1 MKYIFFLLFS
11 VFFFTSCEYFDFQS
25 KEEESQEIIAIVND
39 DKLFKDDIE
48 AILPKKITKNDSILL
63 VRSFINN
70 WALKKLLLN
79 KAEKNNSLQATN
91 EINTLVN
98 DYRESLL
105 INNYKEMLIN
115 QQLDTAIVF
124 SEIELFYENN
134 KENFKLNEELLK
146 IKYLHFD
153 HKVVN
158 KKELIRLFKS
168 DRVDDLESLEKQQL
182 SFKQF
187 QFNQK
192 IWISLDKVML
202 NLPLSREELLN
213 KTKYL
218 EKQDSIGLYLI
229 SIKDVLSTNETAPLS
244 YIKPQIK
251 QMILH
256 RRKIQ
261 LIKDIEKILIQDAT
275 KNNNFKIY

>member
-1 MKYIFFLLFS
+1 MKQLLFLFLGT
-11 VFFFTSCEYFDFQS
+11 FFFSSCDYFDFRS
-25 KEEESQEIIAIVND
+25 KEEEDEEIVAMVND
-39 DKLFKDDIE
+39 QKLFKDDIKS
-48 AILPKKITKNDSILL
+48 ILPENYTKNDSILL

-70 WALKKLLLN
+70 WALKQLLLS
-79 KAEKNNSLQATN
+79 KAEENSSLETTN
-91 EINTLVN
+91 EINKLVN

-115 QQLDTAIVF
+115 QQLDTTIY
-124 SEIELFYENN
+124 SNEIDEFYSIN
-134 KENFKLNEELLK
+134 KENFKLNEDLIK

-158 KKELIRLFKS
+158 KNELIRLFRS
-168 DRVDDLESLEKQQL
+168 ERIDDLEALQKQQL

-187 QFNQK
+187 QFNTD
-192 IWISLDKVML
+192 IWTSVDKVATI
-202 NLPLSREELLN
+202 LPFSRDILLN
-213 KTKYL
+213 KTKYI

-229 SIKDVLSTNETAPLS
+229 SINDVLVRNETAPLS

-256 RRKIQ
+256 RRKIE
-261 LIKDIEKILIQDAT
+261 LIKDIEKILLQDAT
-275 KNNNFKIY
+275 KNNNFKTY

>member
-1 MKYIFFLLFS
+1 MFLIL
-11 VFFFTSCEYFDFQS
+11 FFTSCNYFDFRS
-25 KEEESQEIIAIVND
+25 KEEESQEVVAIVNNE
-39 DKLFKDDIE
+39 KLFKDDIK
-48 AILPKKITKNDSILL
+48 AFLPEKISKNDSILL

-79 KAEKNNSLQATN
+79 KAEKNNSLEATN

-115 QQLDTAIVF
+115 QQLDTVIF
-124 SEIELFYENN
+124 SSEIDLFYENN

-168 DRVDDLESLEKQQL
+168 EKIDDLESLEKQQL
-182 SFKQF
+182 SFKKF
-187 QFNQK
+187 QFNEN
-192 IWISLDKVML
+192 IWISLDKVMI
-202 NLPLSREELLN
+202 NLPFSKEELLN

-218 EKQDSIGLYLI
+218 EKQDSIGLYLV
-229 SIKDVLSTNETAPLS
+229 SVKDFLSTNETAPLS
-244 YIKPQIK
+244 YIKSQIK

-256 RRKIQ
+256 RRKIK

>member
-1 MKYIFFLLFS
+1 MKYISFLLFL
-11 VFFFTSCEYFDFQS
+11 VFFFTSCEYFDFRT
-25 KEEESQEIIAIVND
+25 KVEESQEIIAIVNEN
-39 DKLFKDDIE
+39 KLFKDDIK
-48 AILPKKITKNDSILL
+48 AILPEKISKNDSILL

-79 KAEKNNSLQATN
+79 KAEKNNSLEATN
-91 EINTLVN
+91 EINALVN

-115 QQLDTAIVF
+115 QQLDTAIVS
-124 SEIELFYENN
+124 SEIELFYESN

-158 KKELIRLFKS
+158 KRELIRLFKS
-168 DRVDDLESLEKQQL
+168 DRIDDLESLEKQQL

-187 QFNQK
+187 QFNQN

-202 NLPLSREELLN
+202 NLPFSRDELLN

-229 SIKDVLSTNETAPLS
+229 SINDVLLRNETAPLS
-244 YIKPQIK
+244 YINSQIK

>member
-1 MKYIFFLLFS
+1 
-11 VFFFTSCEYFDFQS
+11 
-25 KEEESQEIIAIVND
+25 
-39 DKLFKDDIE
+39 
-48 AILPKKITKNDSILL
+48 LPEKISKNDSILL

-79 KAEKNNSLQATN
+79 KAEKNNSLEATN

-115 QQLDTAIVF
+115 QQLDTVIF
-124 SEIELFYENN
+124 SSEIDLFYENN

-168 DRVDDLESLEKQQL
+168 EKIDDLESLEKQQL
-182 SFKQF
+182 SFKKF
-187 QFNQK
+187 QFNEN
-192 IWISLDKVML
+192 IWISLDKVMI
-202 NLPLSREELLN
+202 NLPFSKEELLN

-218 EKQDSIGLYLI
+218 EKQDSIGLYLV
-229 SIKDVLSTNETAPLS
+229 SVKDFLSTNETAPLS
-244 YIKPQIK
+244 YIKSQIK

-256 RRKIQ
+256 RRKIK

>member
-1 MKYIFFLLFS
+1 MKKLLFLFLGTL
-11 VFFFTSCEYFDFQS
+11 FFISCDYFDFRRKQ
-25 KEEESQEIIAIVND
+25 EEEEGIVAIVKTQ
-39 DKLFKDDIE
+39 KLFRDDIKS
-48 AILPKKITKNDSILL
+48 ILPENYTKNDSILL

-70 WALKKLLLN
+70 WALKQLLLS
-79 KAEKNNSLQATN
+79 KAEKNSSLETTN
-91 EINTLVN
+91 QINKLVN

-115 QQLDTAIVF
+115 QQLDTTIY
-124 SEIELFYENN
+124 STEIDEFYQIN
-134 KENFKLNEELLK
+134 KDNFKLNEDLIK

-158 KKELIRLFKS
+158 KKELIRLFRS
-168 DRVDDLESLEKQQL
+168 ERIDDLESLQKQQL

-187 QFNQK
+187 HFNTD
-192 IWISLDKVML
+192 IWTSVDKVSAI
-202 NLPLSREELLN
+202 LPFSRDILLN

-229 SIKDVLSTNETAPLS
+229 SINKVLLRNETAPLS

-256 RRKIQ
+256 RRKIE
-261 LIKDIEKILIQDAT
+261 LIKDIEKILLQDAT
-275 KNNNFKIY
+275 KNNNFKTY

>member
-11 VFFFTSCEYFDFQS
+11 VFFFTSCEYFDFRS

-229 SIKDVLSTNETAPLS
+229 SVKDVLSTNETAPLS

>member
-1 MKYIFFLLFS
+1 VKYTSYLIFLIL
-11 VFFFTSCEYFDFQS
+11 FFTSCNYFDFRS
-25 KEEESQEIIAIVND
+25 KEEESQEVVAIVNNE
-39 DKLFKDDIE
+39 KLFKDDIK
-48 AILPKKITKNDSILL
+48 AFLPEKISKNDSILL

-79 KAEKNNSLQATN
+79 KAEKNNSLEATN

-115 QQLDTAIVF
+115 QQLDTVIF
-124 SEIELFYENN
+124 SSEIDLFYENN

-168 DRVDDLESLEKQQL
+168 EKIDDLESLEKQQL
-182 SFKQF
+182 SFKKF
-187 QFNQK
+187 QFNEN
-192 IWISLDKVML
+192 IWISLDKVMI
-202 NLPLSREELLN
+202 NLPFSKEELLN

-218 EKQDSIGLYLI
+218 EKQDSIGLYLV
-229 SIKDVLSTNETAPLS
+229 SVKDFLSTNETAPLS
-244 YIKPQIK
+244 YIKSQIK

-256 RRKIQ
+256 RRKIE

>member
-1 MKYIFFLLFS
+1 MKQLLLLLTGIL
-11 VFFFTSCEYFDFQS
+11 FFTSCEYFDFRS
-25 KEEESQEIIAIVND
+25 KEEESEEIVAIVNSQ
-39 DKLFKDDIE
+39 KLFRDDIKS
-48 AILPKKITKNDSILL
+48 ILPEDYTKNDSMLL

-70 WALKKLLLN
+70 WALKQLLLS
-79 KAEKNNSLQATN
+79 KAEKNSSLEATN
-91 EINTLVN
+91 EINKLVN

-115 QQLDTAIVF
+115 QQLDTTIY
-124 SEIELFYENN
+124 SNEIDEFYKMNR
-134 KENFKLNEELLK
+134 ENFKLNEDLIK
-146 IKYLHFD
+146 VKYLHFD
-153 HKVVN
+153 HKVIN

-168 DRVDDLESLEKQQL
+168 NRIDDLESLEKQQL

-187 QFNQK
+187 QFNTD
-192 IWISLDKVML
+192 IWMSIDKVSSI
-202 NLPLSREELLN
+202 LPFSRDILLN

-229 SIKDVLSTNETAPLS
+229 SIHDVLVRNQTAPLN

-256 RRKIQ
+256 RRKIE
-261 LIKDIEKILIQDAT
+261 LIKDIEKIILQDAT
-275 KNNNFKIY
+275 KNNNFKTY

>member
-1 MKYIFFLLFS
+1 MKQLLLLLTGIL
-11 VFFFTSCEYFDFQS
+11 FFTSCEYFDFRS
-25 KEEESQEIIAIVND
+25 KEEESEEIVAIVNSQ
-39 DKLFKDDIE
+39 KLFRDDIKS
-48 AILPKKITKNDSILL
+48 ILPEDYTKNDSMLL

-70 WALKKLLLN
+70 WALKQLLLS
-79 KAEKNNSLQATN
+79 KAEKNSSLEATN
-91 EINTLVN
+91 EIYKLVN

-115 QQLDTAIVF
+115 QQLDTTIY
-124 SEIELFYENN
+124 SNEIDEFYKMNR
-134 KENFKLNEELLK
+134 ENFKLNEDLIK
-146 IKYLHFD
+146 VKYLHFD
-153 HKVVN
+153 HKVIN

-168 DRVDDLESLEKQQL
+168 NRIDDLESLEKQQL

-187 QFNQK
+187 QFNTD
-192 IWISLDKVML
+192 IWMSIDKVSSI
-202 NLPLSREELLN
+202 LPFSRDILLN

-229 SIKDVLSTNETAPLS
+229 SIHDVLVRNQTAPLN

-256 RRKIQ
+256 RRKIE
-261 LIKDIEKILIQDAT
+261 LIKDIEKIILQDAT
-275 KNNNFKIY
+275 KNNNFKTY

>member
-1 MKYIFFLLFS
+1 MLLLLTGIL
-11 VFFFTSCEYFDFQS
+11 FFTSCEYFDFRS
-25 KEEESQEIIAIVND
+25 KEEESEEIVAIVNSQ
-39 DKLFKDDIE
+39 KLFRDDIKS
-48 AILPKKITKNDSILL
+48 ILPEDYTKNDSMLL

-70 WALKKLLLN
+70 WALKQLLLS
-79 KAEKNNSLQATN
+79 KAEKNSSLEATN
-91 EINTLVN
+91 EIYKLVN

-115 QQLDTAIVF
+115 QQLDTTIY
-124 SEIELFYENN
+124 SNEIDEFYKMNR
-134 KENFKLNEELLK
+134 ENFKLNEDLIK
-146 IKYLHFD
+146 VKYLHFD
-153 HKVVN
+153 HKVIN

-168 DRVDDLESLEKQQL
+168 NRIDDLESLEKQQL

-187 QFNQK
+187 QFNTD
-192 IWISLDKVML
+192 IWMSIDKVSSI
-202 NLPLSREELLN
+202 LPFSRDILLN

-229 SIKDVLSTNETAPLS
+229 SIHDVLVRNQTAPLN

-256 RRKIQ
+256 RRKIE
-261 LIKDIEKILIQDAT
+261 LIKDIEKIILQDAT
-275 KNNNFKIY
+275 KNNNFKTY

>member
-1 MKYIFFLLFS
+1 
-11 VFFFTSCEYFDFQS
+11 
-25 KEEESQEIIAIVND
+25 
-39 DKLFKDDIE
+39 LFKDDIK
-48 AILPKKITKNDSILL
+48 AFLPEKISKNDSILL

-79 KAEKNNSLQATN
+79 KAEKNNSLEATN

-115 QQLDTAIVF
+115 QQLDTVIF
-124 SEIELFYENN
+124 SSEIDLFYENN

-168 DRVDDLESLEKQQL
+168 EKIDDLESLEKQQL
-182 SFKQF
+182 SFKKF
-187 QFNQK
+187 QFNEN
-192 IWISLDKVML
+192 IWISLDKVMI
-202 NLPLSREELLN
+202 NLPFSKEELLN

-218 EKQDSIGLYLI
+218 EKQDSIGLYLV
-229 SIKDVLSTNETAPLS
+229 SVKDFLSTNETAPLS
-244 YIKPQIK
+244 YIKSQIK

-256 RRKIQ
+256 RRKIK

>member
-1 MKYIFFLLFS
+1 VKQLLLLLTGIL
-11 VFFFTSCEYFDFQS
+11 FFTSCEYFDFRS
-25 KEEESQEIIAIVND
+25 KEEESEEIVAIVNSQ
-39 DKLFKDDIE
+39 KLFRDDIKS
-48 AILPKKITKNDSILL
+48 ILPEDYTKNDSMLL

-70 WALKKLLLN
+70 WALKQLLLS
-79 KAEKNNSLQATN
+79 KAEKNSSLEATN
-91 EINTLVN
+91 EINKLVN

-115 QQLDTAIVF
+115 QQLDTTIY
-124 SEIELFYENN
+124 SNEIDEFYKMNR
-134 KENFKLNEELLK
+134 ENFKLNEDLIK
-146 IKYLHFD
+146 VKYLHFD
-153 HKVVN
+153 HKVIN

-168 DRVDDLESLEKQQL
+168 NRIDDLESLEKQQL

-187 QFNQK
+187 QFNTD
-192 IWISLDKVML
+192 IWMSIDKVSSI
-202 NLPLSREELLN
+202 LPFSRDILLN

-229 SIKDVLSTNETAPLS
+229 SIHDVLVRNQTAPLN

-256 RRKIQ
+256 RRKIE
-261 LIKDIEKILIQDAT
+261 LIKDIEKIILQDAT
-275 KNNNFKIY
+275 KNNNFKTY

>member
-1 MKYIFFLLFS
+1 VKYTSYLIFLIL
-11 VFFFTSCEYFDFQS
+11 FFTSCNYFDFRS
-25 KEEESQEIIAIVND
+25 KEEESQEVVAIVNNE
-39 DKLFKDDIE
+39 KLFKDDIK
-48 AILPKKITKNDSILL
+48 AFLPEKISKNDSILL

-79 KAEKNNSLQATN
+79 KAEKNNSLEATN

-115 QQLDTAIVF
+115 QQLDTVIF
-124 SEIELFYENN
+124 SSEIDLFYENN

-168 DRVDDLESLEKQQL
+168 EKIDDLESLEKQQL
-182 SFKQF
+182 SFKKF
-187 QFNQK
+187 QFNEN
-192 IWISLDKVML
+192 IWISLDKVMI
-202 NLPLSREELLN
+202 NLPFSKEELLN

-218 EKQDSIGLYLI
+218 EKQDSIGLYLV
-229 SIKDVLSTNETAPLS
+229 SVKDFLSTNETAPLS
-244 YIKPQIK
+244 YIKSQIK

-256 RRKIQ
+256 RRKIK

>member
-1 MKYIFFLLFS
+1 VKYTSYLIFLIL
-11 VFFFTSCEYFDFQS
+11 FFTSCNYFDFRS
-25 KEEESQEIIAIVND
+25 KEEESQEIVAIVNNE
-39 DKLFKDDIE
+39 KLFKDDIK
-48 AILPKKITKNDSILL
+48 AFLPEKISKNDSILL

-79 KAEKNNSLQATN
+79 KAEKNNSLEATN

-115 QQLDTAIVF
+115 QQLDTVIF
-124 SEIELFYENN
+124 SSEIDLFYENN

-168 DRVDDLESLEKQQL
+168 EKIDDLESLEKQQL
-182 SFKQF
+182 SFKKF
-187 QFNQK
+187 QFNEN
-192 IWISLDKVML
+192 IWISLDKVMI
-202 NLPLSREELLN
+202 NLPFSKEELLN

-218 EKQDSIGLYLI
+218 EKQDSIGLYLV
-229 SIKDVLSTNETAPLS
+229 SVKDFLSTNETAPLS
-244 YIKPQIK
+244 YIKSQIK

-256 RRKIQ
+256 RRKIK

>member
-11 VFFFTSCEYFDFQS
+11 VFFFTSCEYFDFRS

-229 SIKDVLSTNETAPLS
+229 SIKDVLSTNETAPFS

>member
-1 MKYIFFLLFS
+1 MKQLLLLFLGTL
-11 VFFFTSCEYFDFQS
+11 FFVSCDYFDFRS
-25 KEEESQEIIAIVND
+25 KEEEEEIVALVNTQ
-39 DKLFKDDIE
+39 KLFRDDIKS
-48 AILPKKITKNDSILL
+48 ILPENYTKNDSTLL

-70 WALKKLLLN
+70 WALKQLLLS
-79 KAEKNNSLQATN
+79 KAEKNSSLETSN
-91 EINTLVN
+91 EINKLVN

-115 QQLDTAIVF
+115 QQLDTTIY
-124 SEIELFYENN
+124 STEIDEFYEIN
-134 KENFKLNEELLK
+134 KENFKLNEDLIK

-158 KKELIRLFKS
+158 KNELIRLFRS
-168 DRVDDLESLEKQQL
+168 ERIDDLESLQKQQL

-187 QFNQK
+187 QFNVD
-192 IWISLDKVML
+192 IWTSVDKVSTI
-202 NLPLSREELLN
+202 LPFSRDILLN

-229 SIKDVLSTNETAPLS
+229 SINDVLVRNETAPLN

-256 RRKIQ
+256 RRKIE
-261 LIKDIEKILIQDAT
+261 LIKDIEKILLQDAT
-275 KNNNFKIY
+275 KNNNFKTY

>member
-1 MKYIFFLLFS
+1 MKKLLFLFLGTL
-11 VFFFTSCEYFDFQS
+11 FFISCDYFDFRS
-25 KEEESQEIIAIVND
+25 KQEEEEGIVAIVKTQ
-39 DKLFKDDIE
+39 KLFRDDIKS
-48 AILPKKITKNDSILL
+48 ILPENYTKNDSTLL

-70 WALKKLLLN
+70 WALKQLLLS
-79 KAEKNNSLQATN
+79 KAEKNSSLETTN
-91 EINTLVN
+91 EINKLVN

-115 QQLDTAIVF
+115 QQLDTIIY
-124 SEIELFYENN
+124 STEIDEFYQIN
-134 KENFKLNEELLK
+134 KENFKLNEDLIK

-158 KKELIRLFKS
+158 KKELIRLFRS
-168 DRVDDLESLEKQQL
+168 ERIDDLESLQKQQL

-187 QFNQK
+187 QFNTD
-192 IWISLDKVML
+192 IWTSVDKVSAI
-202 NLPLSREELLN
+202 LPFSRDILLN

-229 SIKDVLSTNETAPLS
+229 SINNVLVRNETAPLS

-256 RRKIQ
+256 RRKIE
-261 LIKDIEKILIQDAT
+261 LIKDIEKIILQDAT
-275 KNNNFKIY
+275 KNNNFKTY

>member
-11 VFFFTSCEYFDFQS
+11 VFFFTSCEYFDFRS

>member
-1 MKYIFFLLFS
+1 MKQLLFLFLGT
-11 VFFFTSCEYFDFQS
+11 FFFSSCDYFDFRS
-25 KEEESQEIIAIVND
+25 KEEEEEEIVAMVND
-39 DKLFKDDIE
+39 QKLFKDDIKS
-48 AILPKKITKNDSILL
+48 ILPKNYTKNDSTLL

-70 WALKKLLLN
+70 WALKQLLLS
-79 KAEKNNSLQATN
+79 KAEKNSSLETTN
-91 EINTLVN
+91 EINKLVN
-98 DYRESLL
+98 EYRESLL

-115 QQLDTAIVF
+115 QQLDTTIYSNEVD
-124 SEIELFYENN
+124 EFYKVN
-134 KENFKLNEELLK
+134 KENFKLNEDLIK

-158 KKELIRLFKS
+158 KNELIRLFRSEKI
-168 DRVDDLESLEKQQL
+168 DDLEALQKQQL

-187 QFNQK
+187 QFNTD
-192 IWISLDKVML
+192 IWTSVDKVVTI
-202 NLPLSREELLN
+202 LPFSRDILLN

-229 SIKDVLSTNETAPLS
+229 SINDVLVRNETAPLS

-256 RRKIQ
+256 RRKIE
-261 LIKDIEKILIQDAT
+261 LIKDIEKIILQDAT
-275 KNNNFKIY
+275 KNNNFKTY

>member
-1 MKYIFFLLFS
+1 MKYVFLLLFS
-11 VFFFTSCEYFDFQS
+11 VLFFTSCEYLDFWG
-25 KEEESQEIIAIVND
+25 KEEEFQEIIAIVND

-48 AILPKKITKNDSILL
+48 AILPKKITKNDSVLL
-63 VRSFINN
+63 VRSFVNN

-79 KAEKNNSLQATN
+79 KAEKNNSLEATN
-91 EINTLVN
+91 EINLLVN

-115 QQLDTAIVF
+115 QQLDTAIVS
-124 SEIELFYENN
+124 SEIELFYDNN

-153 HKVVN
+153 HTVFN
-158 KKELIRLFKS
+158 KRELIRLFKS
-168 DRVDDLESLEKQQL
+168 DRIDDLESLEKQQL
-182 SFKQF
+182 SFKKF

-229 SIKDVLSTNETAPLS
+229 TIKDVLSTNEIAPLS

>member
-1 MKYIFFLLFS
+1 VKQLLLLLTGIL
-11 VFFFTSCEYFDFQS
+11 FFTSCEYFDFRS
-25 KEEESQEIIAIVND
+25 KEEESEEIVAIVNSQ
-39 DKLFKDDIE
+39 KLFRDDIKS
-48 AILPKKITKNDSILL
+48 ILPEDYTKNDSMLL

-70 WALKKLLLN
+70 WALKQLLLS
-79 KAEKNNSLQATN
+79 KAEKNSSLEATN
-91 EINTLVN
+91 EIYKLVN

-115 QQLDTAIVF
+115 QQLDTTIY
-124 SEIELFYENN
+124 SNEIDEFYKMNR
-134 KENFKLNEELLK
+134 ENFKLNEDLIK
-146 IKYLHFD
+146 VKYLHFD
-153 HKVVN
+153 HKVIN

-168 DRVDDLESLEKQQL
+168 NRIDDLESLEKQQL

-187 QFNQK
+187 QFNTD
-192 IWISLDKVML
+192 IWMSIDKVSSI
-202 NLPLSREELLN
+202 LPFSRDILLN

-229 SIKDVLSTNETAPLS
+229 SIHDVLVRNQTAPLN

-256 RRKIQ
+256 RRKIE
-261 LIKDIEKILIQDAT
+261 LIKDIEKIILQDAT
-275 KNNNFKIY
+275 KNNNFKTY